1 MPFRLDCRNGMIDNR
16 VRVPGG
22 TAAVSAEAFFRAKAG
37 HWVILR
43 RRKKLM
49 MREPED
55 LLEAYALPKE

>member
-1 MPFRLDCRNGMIDNR
+1 MIDNR

-22 TAAVSAEAFFRAKAG
+22 TAAVGAEAFFRAKAG
-37 HWVILR
+37 HWEDPR

-55 LLEAYALPKE
+55 LLEACALPKE